1 MAADFA
7 ETVRMA
13 ALTERAFN
21 VEYCKR
27 VRALREARGYSQ
39 EQMADTLGIPPDRY
53 RKYEGRSPLP
63 VYLVPRFALIVG
75 RDVEYAEA
83 GKARWRL
90 NLDPPPRLTCKA
102 DLADPCRR
110 PSLPP

>member
-75 RDVEYAEA
+75 RDVEYVVTGRA
-83 GKARWRL
+83 ARRASP
-90 NLDPPPRLTCKA
+90 NLPARPA
-102 DLADPCRR
+102 RR
-110 PSLPP
+110 PGKPAGD